1 MVLNRSIQD
10 KNYNFK
16 LTQLKIFCRY
26 LTYESHDSGEEYQ
39 SHNEIFF
46 VQICMELSRAL
57 LKLTT
62 QNTESFIRESQCKIS
77 LNMLKLYD

>member
-1 MVLNRSIQD
+1 MTVAKSTRVS
-10 KNYNFK
+10 
-16 LTQLKIFCRY
+16 
-26 LTYESHDSGEEYQ
+26 
-39 SHNEIFF
+39 EIFF

-77 LNMLKLYD
+77 LTMLILYD